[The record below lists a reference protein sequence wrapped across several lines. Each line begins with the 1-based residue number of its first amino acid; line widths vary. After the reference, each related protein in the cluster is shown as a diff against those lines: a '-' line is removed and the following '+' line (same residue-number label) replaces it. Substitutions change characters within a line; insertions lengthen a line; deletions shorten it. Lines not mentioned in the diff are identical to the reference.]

1 MNWAP
6 NAATFL
12 APMEGVTHPI
22 LRQLMA
28 ERGGIGVVCTEFVRV
43 TSGPL
48 SERTLRR
55 HIVRPSVGMLSV
67 QVMGNHIEHMADAA
81 AIVSDLGADVVDINL
96 GCPAPRAVRK
106 GVGSAMLKDPV
117 LLARV
122 LSAMRKRTNLPLSAK
137 IRAGF
142 DDAGHVLTIA
152 RAVEDSGADFI
163 TVHPRRRV
171 DFYSGVADWRIIALL
186 SRELGIPVV
195 GNGDI
200 WYAADALRMRRET
213 GCWGVMLGRPALR
226 NPWIFPQIEALARGE
241 PPARPTGLDVAQ
253 HLSALAARL
262 GDWLSDAGV
271 LGMLKEQLR
280 YLGRA
285 VPDGGHFLREAC
297 RQTSTRDALAFVL
310 DRLGPVLA
318 EGLDLDASGGT
329 LEQSGSAERVSTT
342 AGRGPLA
349 RPPHEPT
356 ECGGSPGMGP
366 PPPAE

>member
-1 MNWAP
+1 MKWAP
-6 NAATFL
+6 SAATFL

-55 HIVRPSVGMLSV
+55 HIVRPSRGLLSV

-106 GVGSAMLKDPV
+106 GVGSAMLKDPA

-142 DDAGHVLTIA
+142 DDASHVLTIA

-186 SRELGIPVV
+186 SRELSIPVV

-226 NPWIFPQIEALARGE
+226 NPWIFPQIEALSAGE
-241 PPARPTGLDVAQ
+241 SPPQPTGLDVSS
-253 HLSALAARL
+253 HLSELAARL

-285 VPDGGHFLREAC
+285 VPDGGQFLREAC
-297 RQTSTRDALAFVL
+297 RKTSTRDALAFVL
-310 DRLGPVLA
+310 DALGPVPA
-318 EGLDLDASGGT
+318 EGLDLGAHGGT
-329 LEQSGSAERVSTT
+329 LEQSGSAEGASTAPGRRAVAVSM
-342 AGRGPLA
+342 GQPSDCG
-349 RPPHEPT
+349 RPPELA
-356 ECGGSPGMGP
+356 P
-366 PPPAE
+366 PLPAE

>member
-1 MNWAP
+1 MVPPLALTP
-6 NAATFL
+6 PAATFF

-48 SERTLRR
+48 SLRTLRR
-55 HIVRPSVGMLSV
+55 HIVRPPRGLLSV

-81 AIVSDLGADVVDINL
+81 AIVSDLGADIVDINL
-96 GCPAPRAVRK
+96 GCPAPRVVRK

-117 LLARV
+117 LLGRV
-122 LSAMRKRTNLPLSAK
+122 LSAMRARTTLPLSAK

-142 DDAGHVLTIA
+142 DDAHNVLTIA

-163 TVHPRRRV
+163 TVHPRRRA
-171 DFYSGVADWRIIALL
+171 DFYSGVADWRIVGLL

-200 WYAADALRMRRET
+200 WYAADAERMRRET

-226 NPWIFPQIEALARGE
+226 NPWIFVQMEALAHGRV
-241 PPARPTGLDVAQ
+241 PVRPSGRDLAL
-253 HLSALAARL
+253 HLRELAGRL
-262 GDWLSDAGV
+262 SEWQTEAGV

-280 YLGRA
+280 YVGRA
-285 VPDGGHFLREAC
+285 VPDGGAFLREAC
-297 RQTSTRDALAFVL
+297 RKASTMEILDYVDGALGAL
-310 DRLGPVLA
+310 PA
-318 EGLDLDASGGT
+318 ESLDLDARGGN
-329 LEQSGSAERVSTT
+329 LEQSGSAEGPAERT
-342 AGRGPLA
+342 AGTRDF
-349 RPPHEPT
+349 
-356 ECGGSPGMGP
+356 SP
-366 PPPAE
+366 ALL

>member
-1 MNWAP
+1 VILPAE
-6 NAATFL
+6 ATFL

-48 SERTLRR
+48 SDRTLRR
-55 HIVRPSVGMLSV
+55 HIVRPSRGLLSV

-81 AIVSDLGADVVDINL
+81 AIVGDMGADIVDINL

-106 GVGSAMLKDPV
+106 GVGSAMLKDPA
-117 LLARV
+117 LLGRV
-122 LSAMRKRTNLPLSAK
+122 LSAMRRRTSLPLSAK

-142 DDAGHVLTIA
+142 DDASHVLTIA

-186 SRELGIPVV
+186 ARELRIPVI

-200 WYAADALRMRRET
+200 WYAADAARIRRET
-213 GCWGVMLGRPALR
+213 GCRGVMLGRPALR
-226 NPWIFPQIEALARGE
+226 NPWIFSQIEAIERGQA
-241 PPARPTGLDVAQ
+241 PPRPTGLDVAV
-253 HLSALAARL
+253 HLSTLAARL
-262 GDWLSDAGV
+262 GERLTDAGV

-285 VPDGGHFLREAC
+285 VPDGGHFTREAC
-297 RQTSTRDALAFVL
+297 RKTSTRDALAYVL
-310 DRLGPVLA
+310 DALGPVA
-318 EGLDLDASGGT
+318 AAGLDLDASGGT
-329 LEQSGSAERVSTT
+329 LEQSGSALALAVRSP
-342 AGRGPLA
+342 AAGPLMPA
-349 RPPHEPT
+349 SSGSDCDRPA
-356 ECGGSPGMGP
+356 
-366 PPPAE
+366 PAGF